1 MAHSFIVLKC
11 VSYIL
16 GMDTIIFFYQKRNL
30 VQREITLMYQED
42 YLLAKVGICADRHS
56 WFGCPL
62 PSEPLP
68 SEPLPN
74 EPLPSAPMPNA
85 PVLKEPL
92 QNEPLPSASMPN
104 APKKGRLH
112 GRASDLEPLNYEGEA
127 QGKPLNYEGE
137 AQGKPLN
144 YEDGAQKKP
153 PSHRG
158 GWFRRHREMRQRRR
172 ELRRQQQE
180 YMQKLQEYDEQRE
193 ELADNIRQLWKE
205 VFSEVERAG
214 GMDDVSCVYEDSLR
228 FLADGQGEAAR
239 CWSLVWNVP
248 EFRDYKS
255 IRWIRPLLEY
265 VRHSDFILLGTADCI
280 PAILQKL
287 ARQMKSLQ
295 WYLREEDLSEEVQG
309 WVEDFYE
316 EYGLAIALR
325 KLTGGNVFRQLKF
338 KPAGPVC
345 VMDFTDEE
353 KIFAGNLAGGS
364 IWLDFASVEE
374 KSRRMDRQAPD
385 VSYMSLKKYWGTKTK
400 REPVFPECCAASRFR
415 FS

>member
-1 MAHSFIVLKC
+1 MAYSFIVLKC

-16 GMDTIIFFYQKRNL
+16 GMDTIIFFYQKRDL

-56 WFGCPL
+56 WFSC
-62 PSEPLP
+62 
-68 SEPLPN
+68 
-74 EPLPSAPMPNA
+74 PLPSAPVPNEPIQNALVQNASLPNA
-85 PVLKEPL
+85 SMTLEPP
-92 QNEPLPSASMPN
+92 Q
-104 APKKGRLH
+104 KGRLP
-112 GRASDLEPLNYEGEA
+112 GRASDVEPLNYEDRAQGKPLSHGDGAQGKPLSHGDRA
-127 QGKPLNYEGE
+127 QGKPLNYGSG
-137 AQGKPLN
+137 AQGKT
-144 YEDGAQKKP
+144 GK
-153 PSHRG
+153 HG

-214 GMDDVSCVYEDSLR
+214 GMDEVSCVYEDSLR

-295 WYLREEDLSEEVQG
+295 WYLREEDLNEEVQD

-325 KLTGGNVFRQLKF
+325 KLTGGNVFRQLRF

-353 KIFAGNLAGGS
+353 KIYAGNLAGGS

-374 KSRRMDRQAPD
+374 KSGRMERQAPD
-385 VSYMSLKKYWGTKTK
+385 VSYMSLKKYWGAKTK
-400 REPVFPECCAASRFR
+400 RKPIFPECCAASRFR